1 MRLKY
6 DISVSRRGAN
16 QMHRKNILKHKSG
29 RLLALF
35 LCTALL
41 CTACGTDRENT
52 TDTNREEITG
62 TDAPQASDSG
72 TSTDPKADGISGG
85 SSTGHDGTQDSS
97 TPTNDTSVSSKKSNL
112 RIEMHKEENN
122 KTTENGTV
130 YFYKSCEYPIVSM
143 DGNMEAAEKINADI
157 RARVDSANA
166 DTQVEDWADEMIASV
181 TENDADYAPL
191 AYSESLTFKTIRAD
205 SSIISF
211 TITYGSFSGGAHDNY
226 ITHGVNYNAKTGD
239 KLSFADLSDDADA
252 FHEDT
257 LAFNQALAKT
267 EAYQMRMFS
276 EDMLIGVSLE
286 TVLYAEDAWYLSTS
300 GLTFISDPYELGPYV
315 AGTIEFIIPYP
326 DLADMGFRNN
336 YTYGDRTAMK
346 LLTDTAN
353 NFDLNGDGAEETIL
367 FSTETVAKDDD
378 TYTTLLHLTIGDT
391 DFSDQC
397 NDIFQ
402 EVSTGYPVDQLSVFD
417 LNVDDDFTELVLL
430 SGENKDEDFVYNSYF
445 FRYTKDG
452 RLLYLGMT
460 TGDVLNPTVSVTAL
474 ETRS

>member
-1 MRLKY
+1 MKKKTTTT
-6 DISVSRRGAN
+6 S
-16 QMHRKNILKHKSG
+16 NIL
-29 RLLALF
+29 
-35 LCTALL
+35 CTVLL
-41 CTACGTDRENT
+41 CAALSCAVCACGTE
-52 TDTNREEITG
+52 TDTADASR
-62 TDAPQASDSG
+62 TDAAQDDADDS
-72 TSTDPKADGISGG
+72 TADQSRDTDADTTAVEDAEQNTADSEDATEE
-85 SSTGHDGTQDSS
+85 TGAEAGDTDIDPETDTTVSVFPSHIQITMQHNEEDLTANDGTVLCTTSYTYPVVS
-97 TPTNDTSVSSKKSNL
+97 IEGND
-112 RIEMHKEENN
+112 
-122 KTTENGTV
+122 
-130 YFYKSCEYPIVSM
+130 
-143 DGNMEAAEKINADI
+143 DAAGKINEDI
-157 RARVDSANA
+157 RSRVDSFLA
-166 DTQVEDWADEMIASV
+166 DTEAEEWSKEGYEYHIEDG
-181 TENDADYAPL
+181 
-191 AYSESLTFKTIRAD
+191 SEYPFLSYYDDMTFGIQRAD
-205 SSIISF
+205 SNVISF
-211 TITYGSFSGGAHDNY
+211 TVTFYSFTGGAHGNY
-226 ITHGVNYNAKTGD
+226 TTSGINYNAKTGD

-353 NFDLNGDGAEETIL
+353 SFDLNGDGAEETIL

-430 SGENKDEDFVYNSYF
+430 SGENKNEDFVYNSYF

-460 TGDVLNPTVSVTAL
+460 TGDVLNPTVSFTAL
-474 ETRS
+474 ETRP